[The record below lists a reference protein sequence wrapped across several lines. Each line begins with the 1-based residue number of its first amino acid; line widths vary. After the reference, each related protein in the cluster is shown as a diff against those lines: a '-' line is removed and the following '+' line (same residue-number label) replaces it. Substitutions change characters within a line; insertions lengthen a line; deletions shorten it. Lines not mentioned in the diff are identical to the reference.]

1 MASLWKSPNSKY
13 WQAAWR
19 DENGK
24 RRNKSTKLPAKSTTR
39 RQAQRIAEQFEEIA
53 LKRKTGKHLR
63 EAMAELSR
71 EVTGEAMA
79 IATVKDFMDSFLARK
94 QGEVGKASKAFYKTV
109 VRDFTAWLGDR
120 ATEDIASVT
129 RADMSRYRNEL
140 LVRVSEGTTSNKLKA
155 IRSMFRDALSQGFIH
170 DEPTEGLKF
179 TRKERPGG
187 QKKRPFTLPELQLLC
202 ETATGEWRS
211 MILFGLYTGQRMGDI
226 ATLRWHSLDLV
237 RGEMRLATRKTGK
250 NITIPLASP
259 LADHLA
265 TYPASDDP
273 TAFVHPE
280 LGELYETKSAGSLS
294 NQFTAILAECGLR
307 APLSHA
313 KEKEGRGNHRER
325 NALSFHCLRATA
337 ATLLHDAGIPA
348 AVAQEWIGHD
358 SDEVHNVYV
367 KIGRESLRAASKA
380 LPDITGKSHRS

>member
-1 MASLWKSPNSKY
+1 MASLWKAPQSKY

-39 RQAQRIAEQFEEIA
+39 RQAQRIADQFEEIA

-71 EVTGEAMA
+71 EVTGEEA
-79 IATVKDFMDSFLARK
+79 ITATPREFMESFLARK
-94 QGEVGKASKAFYKTV
+94 QGEVGKASMAFYKTV
-109 VRDFTAWLGDR
+109 VRDLTAWLDHR
-120 ATEDIASVT
+120 ADEDIANIN
-129 RADMSRYRNEL
+129 RADMARLRNEL
-140 LVRVSEGTTSNKLKA
+140 LTRVSEKTTSNKMKA
-155 IRSMFRDALSQGFIH
+155 IRSIFRDALAQGFIH
-170 DEPTEGLKF
+170 EEPTEGLKF

-211 MILFGLYTGQRMGDI
+211 MILFGLYTGQRLGDL
-226 ATLRWHSLDLV
+226 ATLRWHSIDLV
-237 RGEMRLATRKTGK
+237 RGELRLATRKTGK
-250 NITIPLASP
+250 SVTIPLAQP

-273 TAFVHPE
+273 AAYIHPE
-280 LGELYETKSAGSLS
+280 LGELYETKHPGSLS
-294 NQFTAILAECGLR
+294 NQFAGILTACGLR
-307 APLSHA
+307 APLSHD
-313 KEKEGRGNHRER
+313 KGKEGRGSHRER

-337 ATLLHDAGIPA
+337 ATLLHEAGIPA

-358 SDEVHNVYV
+358 SEEIHNVYV
-367 KIGRESLRAASKA
+367 KIGRESLQNASKA
-380 LPDITGKSHRS
+380 LPDITGKGEKK